1 MQLQTKK
8 GSIMDFLSMGHLDAE
23 TEIEKGSIHS
33 ADVKN
38 ATIRVSNDYL
48 DLLNVVAGQL
58 GLSRQSFMSKLVEN
72 YASQAVADYYMG
84 YAGTFAGTNLDAF
97 FENATNDEDMKGRLQ
112 HFLKDVNYKVTWAR
126 AANRGIYL
134 MPIEE
139 ETKLRLQHLERAK
152 ISELHGQ
159 DVTWSVDLPPL
170 PQDEE

>member
-1 MQLQTKK
+1 
-8 GSIMDFLSMGHLDAE
+8 MDFSSMGQLDAE

-58 GLSRQSFMSKLVEN
+58 GLSRQAFMSKLVEN

-84 YAGTFAGTNLDAF
+84 YTNSFIDTPLDKLF
-97 FENATNDEDMKGRLQ
+97 DKATDDKEMQGRLQ
-112 HFLKDVNYKVTWAR
+112 HFLKDVNFKVVWGR
-126 AANRGIYL
+126 AANRGIHL

-139 ETKLRLQHLERAK
+139 ETKLRLKHLERAK
-152 ISELHGQ
+152 LLELHGEENITFP
-159 DVTWSVDLPPL
+159 VELPPL
-170 PQDEE
+170 PEEKE